1 MSVEVPAGVDNGD
14 GVCLSGRG
22 EAGLNDGPPGDLYVN
37 FIVLE
42 HPIFSRKGRDLSCE
56 VPISFA
62 TAVLGGSIEVPTLDG
77 QIVLKVPPE
86 TQSGKVLRLRGK
98 GVRSVRATG
107 VGDLH
112 CRVQVETPVKLTD
125 EQKEMLEAFDAAVQ
139 QGGSSHSP
147 RATSWLDGVKRFFD
161 RMGA

>member
-1 MSVEVPAGVDNGD
+1 MRD
-14 GVCLSGRG
+14 
-22 EAGLNDGPPGDLYVN
+22 
-37 FIVLE
+37 
-42 HPIFSRKGRDLSCE
+42 HPIFGREGRDLKCE

-86 TQSGKVLRLRGK
+86 TQSGKILRLRGK
-98 GVRSVRATG
+98 GVRSVRASG
-107 VGDLH
+107 VGDLY
-112 CRVQVETPVKLTD
+112 CRVQVETPVKLSAD
-125 EQKEMLEAFDAAVQ
+125 QKAKLEAFDAAVQ
-139 QGGSSHSP
+139 QGGASHNP